1 MDIKTQIENSL
12 TAQIIGVHFTDNP
25 TIMRAR
31 YNSETSKAYLTTKK
45 EQAELKEHE
54 VNSDNI
60 ATEIDRITLN
70 EINRIIRTPCDNFV
84 NNYKIP
90 ANQTYVGE
98 MEVNL
103 YSAIS
108 RQANI
113 IAMRTRRGGG
123 DMYFWAIIPPKLL
136 ETLRRISI
144 FKEESSNCPAYCGQF
159 KYGLKVFCVDNQETI
174 IVGYKGRHN
183 IDAGMHFC
191 CNDYPIYNINDNS
204 VIIKYDHCLL
214 YNEPDSL
221 GNSAD
226 YFEAI
231 EVIEWKEEGI

>member
-12 TAQIIGVHFTDNP
+12 TAQIIGVQFTDTP
-25 TIMRAR
+25 TIIRTR
-31 YNSETSKAYLTTKK
+31 YNSETSKLYLTTKK
-45 EQAELKEHE
+45 EHAELKEYE

-60 ATEIDRITLN
+60 ATEIDKLTMYQ
-70 EINRIIRTPCDNFV
+70 INRIINPPCDNFV
-84 NNYKIP
+84 NYKIP

-98 MEVNL
+98 MEINL
-103 YSAIS
+103 FSAIS
-108 RQANI
+108 RRSNI
-113 IAMRTRRGGG
+113 IAMKTRRGGG
-123 DMYFWAIIPPKLL
+123 DMFFWVIIPPKLL
-136 ETLRRISI
+136 ETLRRFSI
-144 FKEESSNCPAYCGQF
+144 FKEQSSKCSQF
-159 KYGLKVFCVDNQETI
+159 VGTLRHVKVFCVENQKTI
-174 IVGYKGRHN
+174 LVGYKGSN

-191 CNDYPIYNINDNS
+191 CNNYPIYNINDNS

-214 YNEPDSL
+214 YNEPDSV